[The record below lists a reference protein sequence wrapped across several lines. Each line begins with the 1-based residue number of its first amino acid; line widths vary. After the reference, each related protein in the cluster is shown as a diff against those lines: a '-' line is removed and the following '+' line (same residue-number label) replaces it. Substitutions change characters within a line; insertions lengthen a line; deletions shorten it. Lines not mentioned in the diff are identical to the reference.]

1 MAATPAEV
9 AATAGEAAAV
19 ASNSL
24 SPTAIGVISFGTT
37 VVVVLALFAVGI
49 LPLWLAA
56 VILLVDGF
64 FSYFLITRLE
74 AGRSG

>member
-1 MAATPAEV
+1 MAVTPVEAATV
-9 AATAGEAAAV
+9 AEAAAV
-19 ASNSL
+19 SSSL

-37 VVVVLALFAVGI
+37 VVVVIALFAAGI

-64 FSYFLITRLE
+64 FSYYLITRLE
-74 AGRSG
+74 AGSSR